1 MLVVDNISRK
11 KLNPVSLQLEN
22 GTCIA
27 IHGRSGSG
35 KSLMLRAIADLDPCQ
50 GCVTLDGRA
59 SSDMPAPAW
68 RRLVTYVAAQ
78 SGWWAE
84 TVGEHFEEP
93 DIAAVYLVRLGLDDD
108 AINWPVSRLSTGELQ
123 RLSILRAI
131 IQTPRVLLLD
141 EPTSALDP
149 EATALVEGILHEKL
163 SDGCSIIMVT
173 HDAAQARRMAVTSY
187 GMVDG
192 TLTEDTDAKR

>member
-1 MLVVDNISRK
+1 MLAIDSISRE
-11 KLNPVSLQLEN
+11 KLNPVSLKLED

-35 KSLMLRAIADLDPCQ
+35 KSLLLRAIADLDPCQ
-50 GCVTLDGRA
+50 GCVSLDGRA
-59 SSDMPAPAW
+59 SSEMPAPAW

-93 DIAAVYLVRLGLDDD
+93 DIAAAYLVRLGLEDD
-108 AINWPVSRLSTGELQ
+108 AIGWPVSRLSTGELQ

-131 IQTPRVLLLD
+131 VQTPRVLLLD

-173 HDAAQARRMAVTSY
+173 HDAAQARRMAAIRYS
-187 GMVDG
+187 MSAG
-192 TLTEDTDAKR
+192 TLTEDKDDKW